1 MKTELHFTIIK
12 KENQSTLIQVFNKTP
27 LKFQKRRHAVV
38 IHLNRDLMS
47 LHESLPRCPVN
58 VINLLL
64 QELYYKIHLAGGV

>member
-27 LKFQKRRHAVV
+27 PPKKKARCTNTIEQGP
-38 IHLNRDLMS
+38 N
-47 LHESLPRCPVN
+47 ESSPRCPVN

-64 QELYYKIHLAGGV
+64 Q